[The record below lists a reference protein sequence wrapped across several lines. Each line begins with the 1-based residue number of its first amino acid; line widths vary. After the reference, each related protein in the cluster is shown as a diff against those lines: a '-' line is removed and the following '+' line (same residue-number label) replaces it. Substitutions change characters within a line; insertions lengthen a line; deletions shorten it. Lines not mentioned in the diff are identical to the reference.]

1 MSYLSG
7 VLTTNELRTM
17 SRNELETLDNLLRQ
31 WQKITE
37 GLVKDDNPFIDVKI
51 KRSAQSQR

>member
-1 MSYLSG
+1 
-7 VLTTNELRTM
+7 M